1 MMFDRLRQKS
11 AEEAEFLSDETVE
24 PAPPPAQKPKVARP
38 RRRRSD
44 GALTP
49 VQRFMLALFLL
60 LNVTVLGGFALL
72 VFEKISLDR
81 LLPF

>member
-1 MMFDRLRQKS
+1 MFDRLRQKS
-11 AEEAEFLSDETVE
+11 AEEAEFLSDETIE
-24 PAPPPAQKPKVARP
+24 PAPPPPKTKTPRP
-38 RRRRSD
+38 RRRRAD

-49 VQRFMLALFLL
+49 VQRFMLALILF
-60 LNVTVLGGFALL
+60 LNVTVLGVFALL

>member
-1 MMFDRLRQKS
+1 MFDRLRQKS
-11 AEEAEFLSDETVE
+11 VEEAEFLSDEALE
-24 PAPPPAQKPKVARP
+24 PAPAPAPKPKTPRP

-49 VQRFMLALFLL
+49 VQRFMLALFLF

-72 VFEKISLDR
+72 VFEKISLER

>member
-1 MMFDRLRQKS
+1 MFDRLRQKS
-11 AEEAEFLSDETVE
+11 AEEAEFLNDEAIE
-24 PAPPPAQKPKVARP
+24 PAPPPPKAKVARP

-49 VQRFMLALFLL
+49 VQRFMLALILF
-60 LNVTVLGGFALL
+60 LNVTVLGVFALL